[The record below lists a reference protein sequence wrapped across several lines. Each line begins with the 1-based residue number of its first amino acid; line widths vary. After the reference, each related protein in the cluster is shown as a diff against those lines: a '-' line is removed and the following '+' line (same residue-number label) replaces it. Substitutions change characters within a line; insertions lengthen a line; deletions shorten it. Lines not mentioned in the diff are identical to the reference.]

1 MLLSST
7 EVESFASRL
16 DLGVFQGKGVLI
28 TGGTGMVGSYLVE
41 SLCKGLE
48 LKKIFPR
55 EIRVISGSGDFSS
68 LKHLQGFK
76 FLVFHEKNLFETQGL
91 GRFEF
96 LIHAAS
102 PASPTKFSS
111 PEVLRSIN
119 VNAFSKLITSDTERA
134 LFISSGEVYGADAP
148 TPVPENYLGTIDAN
162 LSRSAYALAKI
173 EGERRGREI
182 CVAQGAEFRIGRLFH
197 TFGPGVRKNDG
208 RSFADFLWQSVEG
221 KKPILK
227 SAGGDVRT
235 FLYSLDAVVGLL
247 QILLQDKLTN
257 PINIG
262 SEKPFTIL
270 DFATQIST
278 RAGLFGETEMVIS
291 DDNYTHSPNHVI
303 IPDTNRLKSL
313 GWRQEIDLEESIDK
327 TLAWIKAQNV

>member
-16 DLGVFQGKGVLI
+16 DLGVLQGKRVLI

-48 LKKIFPR
+48 VQKIFPR

-68 LKHLQGFK
+68 LKHLQSFK
-76 FLVFHEKNLFETQGL
+76 FLVFHEKKLLESHEL
-91 GRFEF
+91 GGFEF

-102 PASPTKFSS
+102 PASPTKFSL
-111 PEVLRSIN
+111 PEVLWSIN
-119 VNAFSKLITSDTERA
+119 VNAFSKLITSATERA

-148 TPVPENYLGTIDAN
+148 IPVPENYLGAIDAN

-173 EGERRGREI
+173 EGELRGREL
-182 CVAQGAEFRIGRLFH
+182 CVAQGAEFRVGRLFH

-208 RSFADFLWQSVEG
+208 RSFADFLWQSAEG

-247 QILLQDKLTN
+247 QILLQDKHTN

-278 RAGLFGETEMVIS
+278 QAGLFGETEMVVS
-291 DDNYTHSPNHVI
+291 ADNYTHSPNHVI

-313 GWRQEIDLEESIDK
+313 GWRQEIDLKESIDK

>member
-1 MLLSST
+1 MLLTST
-7 EVESFASRL
+7 EVESFTSRL
-16 DLGVFQGKGVLI
+16 DLGVLQGKGVLI

-48 LKKIFPR
+48 VQKIFPR
-55 EIRVISGSGDFSS
+55 EIRVLSGSGDFSS
-68 LKHLQGFK
+68 LKHLQRFK
-76 FLVFHEKNLFETQGL
+76 SLVFHEKRLSESHEL
-91 GRFEF
+91 GGFEF

-111 PEVLRSIN
+111 PEVLQSIN
-119 VNAFSKLITSDTERA
+119 VKSFSKLITRDTERA
-134 LFISSGEVYGADAP
+134 LFVSSGEVYGADAP
-148 TPVPENYLGTIDAN
+148 TPVPENYSGVIDAN

-173 EGERRGREI
+173 EGEIRGREL
-182 CVAQGAEFRIGRLFH
+182 CVAQGAEFRVGRLFH

-208 RSFADFLWQSVEG
+208 RSFADFLWQSAKG

-227 SAGGDVRT
+227 SAGRDVRT

-247 QILLQDKLTN
+247 QILLQDKLTE
-257 PINIG
+257 PINVG
-262 SEKPFTIL
+262 SERPFTIL
-270 DFATQIST
+270 DFAIQIST
-278 RAGLFGETEMVIS
+278 QAGLFGETDMVAS
-291 DDNYTHSPNHVI
+291 GDNYTHSPNHII

-327 TLAWIKAQNV
+327 TLAWIKAQNM